1 MNELTASNTNFSQIE
16 EQLRQQI
23 KDEQSKYSKLMIDFE
38 QNKIGQL
45 KTQEELN
52 TTRELLASFRLE
64 NETLQTSCQ
73 NQQVEI
79 SNLQNQLTFIQASL
93 TNESQKSLSHS
104 ELLSKFVS
112 TSIDRLQLPISP
124 SNKFDD
130 EFFQTYKNELD

>member
-79 SNLQNQLTFIQASL
+79 S
-93 TNESQKSLSHS
+93 
-104 ELLSKFVS
+104 
-112 TSIDRLQLPISP
+112 
-124 SNKFDD
+124 
-130 EFFQTYKNELD
+130 